1 MSESQKEV
9 IIPEGG
15 AKPLAPYSPGI
26 RYGDLLFT
34 AGQVGLDP
42 ENQKLVPGG
51 VATQAKQAME
61 NLGAILKA
69 ANTSFDNLIKV
80 TIFLTDIDDYA
91 AVNEVYGSYF
101 TDAPPARSA
110 VQVVALP
117 AAASVEI
124 EAIAAIK

>member
-9 IIPEGG
+9 IIPVGG
-15 AKPLAPYSPGI
+15 AKPLASYSPGI

-42 ENQKLVPGG
+42 DSQKLVAGG
-51 VATQAKQAME
+51 VAAQAKQAME

-80 TIFLTDIDDYA
+80 TIFLTDIADYA

-110 VQVVALP
+110 VQVTALP

-124 EAIAAIK
+124 EAIAALA

>member
-1 MSESQKEV
+1 MSESKKEI

-42 ENQKLVPGG
+42 ESQNLVPGG
-51 VATQAKQAME
+51 VAAQTKQAME

-80 TIFLTDIDDYA
+80 TIFLTDIADYA
-91 AVNEVYGSYF
+91 AVNEVYGAYF
-101 TDAPPARSA
+101 SDAPPARSA
-110 VQVVALP
+110 VQVTALP

-124 EAIAAIK
+124 EAVAALA